1 MLQSLYLENI
11 ALIEKLGI
19 ELFPGFDVLTGETG
33 AGKSIIIDAVNFV
46 LGERTSRDLIRNGAA
61 RAKVEAVFSLNEG
74 DAAFAALDALGI
86 ECEGNELILSRELS
100 AAGRNACRV
109 NGTLV
114 PVASLKSVSDTL
126 VDIHGQHEHQALLD
140 AENHISYLDAYCHAE
155 SLPIIENIDAI
166 VSRRNELM
174 LKRNSGFS
182 SEREREREMDMLC
195 YQIEEISS
203 ANLEAG
209 EEERLNAE
217 KTVLLNAERIRTALE
232 TAHMALSGAEEG
244 SALSAMDTARR
255 SMRDIAALNKDYE
268 TLSDKIEELYYAAE
282 DISFVLRD
290 TSENV
295 ESDMQRLEEIE
306 QRLKLISDLKRKYGR
321 TVGDVIDFGKDA
333 ETKLNEL
340 ENAEAL
346 AAELDAKLDKLKAE
360 YNVTADE
367 LSKVRRAAGERLKR
381 DVLNELK
388 DLGMAKAMF
397 DVALSDASGGEPR
410 KGGRETAEFM
420 LSANPGEPLKP
431 LEKVASGGELSRI
444 MLCFKSIFADNDRV
458 PTLIFDEID
467 TGISGRTAAVVGEKM
482 LGIAKKHQ
490 VICVTHLAQIAALA
504 DAHLMV
510 RKYDDGKNTF
520 VETRQLDENEK
531 VQRIAQM
538 MDGESDSPSALTHA
552 RELIARADRI
562 ADRIKEKTA
571 DKI

>member
-19 ELFPGFDVLTGETG
+19 ELFPGFNVLTGETG

-61 RAKVEAVFSLNEG
+61 RAKVEAVFNLNEG

-86 ECEGNELILSRELS
+86 EYDGNELILSRELS

-155 SLPIIENIDAI
+155 SLPIIEKIDAI
-166 VSRRNELM
+166 VSRQNELM

-182 SEREREREMDMLC
+182 SEREREREMDMLR
-195 YQIEEISS
+195 YQIEEIAS

-244 SALSAMDTARR
+244 SALSAIDTARR

-268 TLSDKIEELYYAAE
+268 ALGDKIEDLYYAAE

-321 TVGDVIDFGKDA
+321 TVEDVIDFGKDA

-360 YNVTADE
+360 YNVAADE
-367 LSKVRRAAGERLKR
+367 LSKVRRAAGDRLKR

-520 VETRQLDENEK
+520 VETRQLNEEEK

-552 RELIARADRI
+552 RELIARADK
-562 ADRIKEKTA
+562 IKEKTA

>member
-19 ELFPGFDVLTGETG
+19 ELFPGFNVLTGETG

-86 ECEGNELILSRELS
+86 ECDGNELILSRELS

-155 SLPIIENIDAI
+155 SLPIIEKIDAI

-174 LKRNSGFS
+174 LKRNSGFA
-182 SEREREREMDMLC
+182 SEREREREMDMLR
-195 YQIEEISS
+195 YQIEEIAS
-203 ANLEAG
+203 ANLEVG
-209 EEERLNAE
+209 EEERLSAE

-244 SALSAMDTARR
+244 SALSAIDTARR

-268 TLSDKIEELYYAAE
+268 ALGDKIEELYYAAE

-321 TVGDVIDFGKDA
+321 TVEDVIDFGKDA
-333 ETKLNEL
+333 GTKLNEL

-360 YNVTADE
+360 YNVAADE
-367 LSKVRRAAGERLKR
+367 LSKVRRAAGDRLKR

-520 VETRQLDENEK
+520 VETRQLNEEEK

-552 RELIARADRI
+552 RELIARADK
-562 ADRIKEKTA
+562 IKEKTA
-571 DKI
+571 DYI

>member
-19 ELFPGFDVLTGETG
+19 ELFPGFNVLTGETG

-61 RAKVEAVFSLNEG
+61 RAKVEAVFGLNEG

-86 ECEGNELILSRELS
+86 ECDGNELILSRELS

-155 SLPIIENIDAI
+155 SLPIIEKIDAI

-174 LKRNSGFS
+174 LKRNSGFA
-182 SEREREREMDMLC
+182 SEREREREMDMLR
-195 YQIEEISS
+195 YQIEEIAS

-244 SALSAMDTARR
+244 SALSAIDTARR

-268 TLSDKIEELYYAAE
+268 ALSDKIEELYYAAE

-321 TVGDVIDFGKDA
+321 TVEDVIDFGKDA

-360 YNVTADE
+360 YNVAADE
-367 LSKVRRAAGERLKR
+367 LSKVRRAAGDRLKR

-397 DVALSDASGGEPR
+397 DIALSDVSGGEPR

-520 VETRQLDENEK
+520 VETRQLNEEEK

-552 RELIARADRI
+552 RELIARADK
-562 ADRIKEKTA
+562 IKEKTA
-571 DKI
+571 D

>member
-19 ELFPGFDVLTGETG
+19 ELFPGFNVLTGETG

-86 ECEGNELILSRELS
+86 ECDGNELILSRELS

-155 SLPIIENIDAI
+155 SLPIIEKIDAI

-174 LKRNSGFS
+174 LKRNSGFA
-182 SEREREREMDMLC
+182 SEREREREMDMLR
-195 YQIEEISS
+195 YQIEEIAS
-203 ANLEAG
+203 ANLEVG
-209 EEERLNAE
+209 EEERLSAE

-244 SALSAMDTARR
+244 SALSAIDTARR

-268 TLSDKIEELYYAAE
+268 ALGDKIEELYYAAE

-321 TVGDVIDFGKDA
+321 TVEDVIDFGKDA
-333 ETKLNEL
+333 GTKLNEL

-360 YNVTADE
+360 YNVAADE
-367 LSKVRRAAGERLKR
+367 LSKVRRAAGDRLKR

-520 VETRQLDENEK
+520 VETRQLNEEEK

-552 RELIARADRI
+552 RELIARADK
-562 ADRIKEKTA
+562 IKEKTA
-571 DKI
+571 D

>member
-19 ELFPGFDVLTGETG
+19 ELFPGFNVLTGETG

-61 RAKVEAVFSLNEG
+61 RAKVEAVFNLNEG

-86 ECEGNELILSRELS
+86 EYDGNELILSRELS

-155 SLPIIENIDAI
+155 SLPIIEKIDVI
-166 VSRRNELM
+166 VSRRSELM

-182 SEREREREMDMLC
+182 SEREREREMDMLR
-195 YQIEEISS
+195 YQIEEIAS

-244 SALSAMDTARR
+244 SALSAIDTARR

-268 TLSDKIEELYYAAE
+268 ALSDKIEELYYAAE
-282 DISFVLRD
+282 DISFALRD

-321 TVGDVIDFGKDA
+321 TVEDVIDFGKDA

-360 YNVTADE
+360 YNVAADE

-520 VETRQLDENEK
+520 VETRQLNEEEK

-552 RELIARADRI
+552 RELIARADK
-562 ADRIKEKTA
+562 IKEKTA

>member
-19 ELFPGFDVLTGETG
+19 ELFPGFNVLTGETG

-86 ECEGNELILSRELS
+86 ECDGNELILSRELS

-155 SLPIIENIDAI
+155 SLPIIEKIDAI

-182 SEREREREMDMLC
+182 SEREREREMDMLR
-195 YQIEEISS
+195 YQIEEIAS

-244 SALSAMDTARR
+244 SALSAIDTARR

-268 TLSDKIEELYYAAE
+268 ALGDKIEELYYAAE

-321 TVGDVIDFGKDA
+321 TVEDVIDFGKDA
-333 ETKLNEL
+333 GTKLNEL

-360 YNVTADE
+360 YNVAADE
-367 LSKVRRAAGERLKR
+367 LSKVRRAAGDRLKR

-520 VETRQLDENEK
+520 VETRQLNEEEK

-552 RELIARADRI
+552 RELIARADK
-562 ADRIKEKTA
+562 IKEKTA

>member
-19 ELFPGFDVLTGETG
+19 ELFPGFNVLTGETG

-86 ECEGNELILSRELS
+86 ECDGNELILSRELS

-155 SLPIIENIDAI
+155 SLPIIEKIDAI

-182 SEREREREMDMLC
+182 SEREREREMDMLR
-195 YQIEEISS
+195 YQIEEIAS

-244 SALSAMDTARR
+244 SALSAIDTARR

-268 TLSDKIEELYYAAE
+268 ALGDKIEELYYAAE

-321 TVGDVIDFGKDA
+321 TVEDVIDFGKDA
-333 ETKLNEL
+333 GTKLNEL

-346 AAELDAKLDKLKAE
+346 AVELDAKLDKLKAE
-360 YNVTADE
+360 YNVAADE
-367 LSKVRRAAGERLKR
+367 LSKVRRAAGDRLKR

-520 VETRQLDENEK
+520 VETRQLNEEEK

-552 RELIARADRI
+552 RELIARADK
-562 ADRIKEKTA
+562 IKEKTA

>member
-19 ELFPGFDVLTGETG
+19 ELFPGFNVLTGETG

-61 RAKVEAVFSLNEG
+61 RAKVEAVFNLNEG

-86 ECEGNELILSRELS
+86 EYDGNELILSRELS

-155 SLPIIENIDAI
+155 SLPIIEKIDAI

-182 SEREREREMDMLC
+182 SEREREREMDMLR
-195 YQIEEISS
+195 YQIEEIAS

-244 SALSAMDTARR
+244 SALSAIDTARR

-268 TLSDKIEELYYAAE
+268 ALGDKIEELYYAAE

-321 TVGDVIDFGKDA
+321 TVEDVIDFGKDA
-333 ETKLNEL
+333 GTKLNEL

-360 YNVTADE
+360 YNVAADE
-367 LSKVRRAAGERLKR
+367 LSKVRRAAGDRLKR

-520 VETRQLDENEK
+520 VETRQLNEEEK

-552 RELIARADRI
+552 RELIARADK
-562 ADRIKEKTA
+562 IKEKTA
-571 DKI
+571 D

>member
-19 ELFPGFDVLTGETG
+19 ELFPGFNVLTGETG

-61 RAKVEAVFSLNEG
+61 RAKVEAVFNLNEG

-86 ECEGNELILSRELS
+86 EYDGNELILSRELS

-155 SLPIIENIDAI
+155 SLPIIEKIDVI
-166 VSRRNELM
+166 VSRRSELM
-174 LKRNSGFS
+174 LKRNSGFA
-182 SEREREREMDMLC
+182 SEREREREMDMLR
-195 YQIEEISS
+195 YQIEEIAS

-244 SALSAMDTARR
+244 SALSAIDTARR

-268 TLSDKIEELYYAAE
+268 ALGDKIEELYYAAE

-321 TVGDVIDFGKDA
+321 TVEDVIDFGKDA
-333 ETKLNEL
+333 GTKLNEL

-360 YNVTADE
+360 YNVAADE
-367 LSKVRRAAGERLKR
+367 LSKVRRAAGDRLKR

-410 KGGRETAEFM
+410 KGGRETTEFM

-520 VETRQLDENEK
+520 VETRQLNEEEK

-552 RELIARADRI
+552 RELIARADK
-562 ADRIKEKTA
+562 IKEKTA

>member
-19 ELFPGFDVLTGETG
+19 ELFPGFNVLTGETG

-61 RAKVEAVFSLNEG
+61 RAKVEAVFNLNEG

-86 ECEGNELILSRELS
+86 ECDGNELILSRELS

-155 SLPIIENIDAI
+155 SLPIIEKIDAI
-166 VSRRNELM
+166 VSRRSELM

-182 SEREREREMDMLC
+182 SEREREREMDMLR
-195 YQIEEISS
+195 YQIEEIAS
-203 ANLEAG
+203 ANLEVG

-244 SALSAMDTARR
+244 SALSAIDTARR

-268 TLSDKIEELYYAAE
+268 ALGDKIEELYYAAE
-282 DISFVLRD
+282 DISFALRD
-290 TSENV
+290 TGENV

-321 TVGDVIDFGKDA
+321 TVEDVIDFGKDA

-360 YNVTADE
+360 YNVAADE
-367 LSKVRRAAGERLKR
+367 LSKVRRAAGDRLKR
-381 DVLNELK
+381 NVLNELK

-420 LSANPGEPLKP
+420 LSANPGEPPKP

-520 VETRQLDENEK
+520 VETRQLNEEEK

-552 RELIARADRI
+552 RELIARADK
-562 ADRIKEKTA
+562 IKEKTA

>member
-19 ELFPGFDVLTGETG
+19 ELFPGFNVLTGETG

-61 RAKVEAVFSLNEG
+61 RAKVEAVFNLNEG

-86 ECEGNELILSRELS
+86 EYDGNELILSRELS

-155 SLPIIENIDAI
+155 SLPIIEKIDAI

-182 SEREREREMDMLC
+182 SEREREREMDMLR
-195 YQIEEISS
+195 YQIEEIAS

-244 SALSAMDTARR
+244 SALSAIDTARR

-268 TLSDKIEELYYAAE
+268 ALGDKIEELYYAAE

-321 TVGDVIDFGKDA
+321 TVEDVIDFGKNA
-333 ETKLNEL
+333 GTKLNEL

-360 YNVTADE
+360 YNVAADE
-367 LSKVRRAAGERLKR
+367 LSKVRRAAGDRLKR

-431 LEKVASGGELSRI
+431 LERVASGGELSRI

-520 VETRQLDENEK
+520 VETRQLNEEEK

-552 RELIARADRI
+552 RELIARADK
-562 ADRIKEKTA
+562 IKEKTA

>member
-19 ELFPGFDVLTGETG
+19 ELFPSFNVLTGETG

-61 RAKVEAVFSLNEG
+61 RAKVEAVFNLNEG

-86 ECEGNELILSRELS
+86 EYDGNELILSRELS

-155 SLPIIENIDAI
+155 SLPIIEKIDAI

-174 LKRNSGFS
+174 LKRNSGFA
-182 SEREREREMDMLC
+182 SEREREREMDMLR
-195 YQIEEISS
+195 YQIEEIAS

-244 SALSAMDTARR
+244 SALSAIDTARR

-268 TLSDKIEELYYAAE
+268 ALGDKIEELYYAAE

-321 TVGDVIDFGKDA
+321 TVEDVIDFGKDA
-333 ETKLNEL
+333 GTKLNEL

-360 YNVTADE
+360 YNVAADE
-367 LSKVRRAAGERLKR
+367 LSKVRRAAGDRLKR

-504 DAHLMV
+504 EAHLMV

-520 VETRQLDENEK
+520 VETRQLNEEEK

-552 RELIARADRI
+552 RELIARADK
-562 ADRIKEKTA
+562 IKEKTA

>member
-19 ELFPGFDVLTGETG
+19 ELFPGFNVLTGETG

-61 RAKVEAVFSLNEG
+61 RAKVEAVFNLNEG

-86 ECEGNELILSRELS
+86 EYDGNELILSRELS

-155 SLPIIENIDAI
+155 SLPIIEKIDAI

-182 SEREREREMDMLC
+182 SEREREREMDMLR
-195 YQIEEISS
+195 YQIEEIAS

-244 SALSAMDTARR
+244 SALSAIDTARR

-268 TLSDKIEELYYAAE
+268 ALGDKIEELYYAAE

-321 TVGDVIDFGKDA
+321 TVEDVIDFGKDA
-333 ETKLNEL
+333 GTKLNEL

-360 YNVTADE
+360 YNVAADE
-367 LSKVRRAAGERLKR
+367 LSKVRRAAGDRLKR

-410 KGGRETAEFM
+410 NGGRETAEFM

-490 VICVTHLAQIAALA
+490 VICVTHQAQIAALA
-504 DAHLMV
+504 EAHLMV

-520 VETRQLDENEK
+520 VETRQLNEEEK

-552 RELIARADRI
+552 RELIARADK
-562 ADRIKEKTA
+562 IKEKTA

>member
-19 ELFPGFDVLTGETG
+19 ELFPGFNVLTGETG

-61 RAKVEAVFSLNEG
+61 RAKVEAVFNLNEG

-86 ECEGNELILSRELS
+86 EYDGNELILSRELS

-155 SLPIIENIDAI
+155 SLPIIEKIDAI

-174 LKRNSGFS
+174 LKRNSGFA
-182 SEREREREMDMLC
+182 SEREREREMDMLR
-195 YQIEEISS
+195 YQIEEIAS
-203 ANLEAG
+203 ANLEVG
-209 EEERLNAE
+209 EEERLSAE

-244 SALSAMDTARR
+244 SALSAIDTARR

-268 TLSDKIEELYYAAE
+268 ALGDKIEELYYAAE

-321 TVGDVIDFGKDA
+321 TVEDVIDFGKDA
-333 ETKLNEL
+333 GTKLNEL

-346 AAELDAKLDKLKAE
+346 AAELDAKLDKMKAE
-360 YNVTADE
+360 YNVAADE
-367 LSKVRRAAGERLKR
+367 LSKVRRAAGDRLKR

-520 VETRQLDENEK
+520 VETRQLNEEEK

-552 RELIARADRI
+552 RELIARADK
-562 ADRIKEKTA
+562 IKEKTA

>member
-19 ELFPGFDVLTGETG
+19 ELFPGFNVLTGETG

-61 RAKVEAVFSLNEG
+61 RAKVEAVFGLNEG

-86 ECEGNELILSRELS
+86 EYDGNELILSRELS

-155 SLPIIENIDAI
+155 SLPIIEKIDAI

-182 SEREREREMDMLC
+182 SEREREREMDMLR
-195 YQIEEISS
+195 YQIEEIAS
-203 ANLEAG
+203 ANLEVG
-209 EEERLNAE
+209 EEERLSAE

-244 SALSAMDTARR
+244 SALSAIDTARR

-268 TLSDKIEELYYAAE
+268 ALSDKIEELYYAAE
-282 DISFVLRD
+282 DISFALRD

-321 TVGDVIDFGKDA
+321 TVEDVIDFGKDA

-360 YNVTADE
+360 YNAAADE
-367 LSKVRRAAGERLKR
+367 LSKVRRAAGDRLKR

-444 MLCFKSIFADNDRV
+444 MLCFKSIFADNDCV

-520 VETRQLDENEK
+520 VETRQLNEEEK

-552 RELIARADRI
+552 RELIARADK
-562 ADRIKEKTA
+562 IKEKTA
-571 DKI
+571 D

>member
-19 ELFPGFDVLTGETG
+19 ELFPGFNVLTGETG

-61 RAKVEAVFSLNEG
+61 RAKVEAVFNLNEG

-86 ECEGNELILSRELS
+86 EYDGNELILSRELS

-109 NGTLV
+109 NGMLV

-155 SLPIIENIDAI
+155 SLPIIEKIDAI

-182 SEREREREMDMLC
+182 SEREREREMDMLR
-195 YQIEEISS
+195 YQIEEIAS

-209 EEERLNAE
+209 EEERLSAE

-244 SALSAMDTARR
+244 SALSAIDTARR

-268 TLSDKIEELYYAAE
+268 ALSDKIEELYYAAE
-282 DISFVLRD
+282 DISFALRD

-321 TVGDVIDFGKDA
+321 TVEDVIDFGKDA

-360 YNVTADE
+360 YNAAADE

-520 VETRQLDENEK
+520 VETRQLNEEEK

-552 RELIARADRI
+552 RELIARADK
-562 ADRIKEKTA
+562 IKEKTA

>member
-19 ELFPGFDVLTGETG
+19 ELFPGFNVLTGETG

-61 RAKVEAVFSLNEG
+61 RAKVEAVFNLNEG

-86 ECEGNELILSRELS
+86 EYDGNELILSRELS

-155 SLPIIENIDAI
+155 SLPIIEKIDAI

-182 SEREREREMDMLC
+182 SEREREREMDMLR
-195 YQIEEISS
+195 YQIEEIAS
-203 ANLEAG
+203 ANLEAV

-244 SALSAMDTARR
+244 SALSAIDTARR

-268 TLSDKIEELYYAAE
+268 ALGDKIEELYYAAE

-321 TVGDVIDFGKDA
+321 TVEDVIDFGKDA
-333 ETKLNEL
+333 GTKLNEL

-360 YNVTADE
+360 YNVAADE
-367 LSKVRRAAGERLKR
+367 LSKVRRAAGDRLKR

-397 DVALSDASGGEPR
+397 DVALSDASGGESR

-520 VETRQLDENEK
+520 VETRQLNEEEK

-552 RELIARADRI
+552 RELIARADK
-562 ADRIKEKTA
+562 IKEKTA

>member
-1 MLQSLYLENI
+1 MLHSLYLENI

-19 ELFPGFDVLTGETG
+19 ELFPGFNVLTGETG

-61 RAKVEAVFSLNEG
+61 RAKVEAVFNLNEG

-86 ECEGNELILSRELS
+86 EYDGNELILSRELS

-155 SLPIIENIDAI
+155 SLPIIEKIDAI

-182 SEREREREMDMLC
+182 SEREREREMDMLR
-195 YQIEEISS
+195 YQIEEIAS

-244 SALSAMDTARR
+244 SALSAIDTARR

-268 TLSDKIEELYYAAE
+268 ALGDKIEELYYAAE
-282 DISFVLRD
+282 DISFALRD

-321 TVGDVIDFGKDA
+321 TVEDVIDFGKDA

-360 YNVTADE
+360 YNAAADE
-367 LSKVRRAAGERLKR
+367 LSKVRRAAGDRLKR

-504 DAHLMV
+504 EAHLMV

-520 VETRQLDENEK
+520 VETRQLNEEEK

-552 RELIARADRI
+552 RELIARADK
-562 ADRIKEKTA
+562 IKEKTA

>member
-19 ELFPGFDVLTGETG
+19 ELFPGFNVLTGETG

-61 RAKVEAVFSLNEG
+61 RAKVEAVFGLNEG

-86 ECEGNELILSRELS
+86 ECDGNELILSRELS

-155 SLPIIENIDAI
+155 SLPIIEKIDAI
-166 VSRRNELM
+166 VSRRSELM

-182 SEREREREMDMLC
+182 SEREREREMDMLR
-195 YQIEEISS
+195 YQIEEIAS
-203 ANLEAG
+203 ANLEVG
-209 EEERLNAE
+209 EEERLSAE

-244 SALSAMDTARR
+244 SALSAIDTARR

-268 TLSDKIEELYYAAE
+268 ALSDKIEELYYAAE
-282 DISFVLRD
+282 DISFALRD
-290 TSENV
+290 TGENV

-321 TVGDVIDFGKDA
+321 TVEDVIDFGKDA
-333 ETKLNEL
+333 GTKLNEL

-360 YNVTADE
+360 YNVAADE
-367 LSKVRRAAGERLKR
+367 LSKVRRAAGDRLKR

-397 DVALSDASGGEPR
+397 DVALSDVSGGEPR

-490 VICVTHLAQIAALA
+490 VICVTHLAQIATLA

-520 VETRQLDENEK
+520 VETRQLNEEEK

-552 RELIARADRI
+552 RELIARADK
-562 ADRIKEKTA
+562 IKEKTA

>member
-19 ELFPGFDVLTGETG
+19 ELFPGFNVLTGETG

-61 RAKVEAVFSLNEG
+61 RAKVEAVFNLNEG

-86 ECEGNELILSRELS
+86 EYDGNELILSRELS

-155 SLPIIENIDAI
+155 SLPIIEKIDAI

-182 SEREREREMDMLC
+182 SERERERKMDMLR
-195 YQIEEISS
+195 YQIEEIAS

-244 SALSAMDTARR
+244 SALSAIDTARR

-268 TLSDKIEELYYAAE
+268 ALGDKIEELYYAAE

-321 TVGDVIDFGKDA
+321 TVEDVIDFGKDA
-333 ETKLNEL
+333 GTKLNEL

-360 YNVTADE
+360 YNVAADE
-367 LSKVRRAAGERLKR
+367 LSKVRRAAGDRLKR

-520 VETRQLDENEK
+520 VETRQLNEEEK

-552 RELIARADRI
+552 RELIARADK
-562 ADRIKEKTA
+562 IKEKTA

>member
-19 ELFPGFDVLTGETG
+19 ELFPGFNVLTGETG

-61 RAKVEAVFSLNEG
+61 RAKVEAVFNLNEG
-74 DAAFAALDALGI
+74 DAVFAALDALGI
-86 ECEGNELILSRELS
+86 EYDGNELILSRELS
-100 AAGRNACRV
+100 AAGRNVCRV

-155 SLPIIENIDAI
+155 SLPIIEKIDVI
-166 VSRRNELM
+166 VSRRSELM
-174 LKRNSGFS
+174 LKRNSGFA
-182 SEREREREMDMLC
+182 SEREREREMDMLR
-195 YQIEEISS
+195 YQIEEIAS

-244 SALSAMDTARR
+244 SALSAIDTARR

-268 TLSDKIEELYYAAE
+268 ALGDKIEELYYAAE

-321 TVGDVIDFGKDA
+321 TVEDVIDFGKDA
-333 ETKLNEL
+333 GTKLNEL

-346 AAELDAKLDKLKAE
+346 AAELDAKLDKLKVE
-360 YNVTADE
+360 YNVAADE
-367 LSKVRRAAGERLKR
+367 LSKVRRAAGDRLKR

-504 DAHLMV
+504 EAHLMV

-520 VETRQLDENEK
+520 VETRQLNEEEK

-552 RELIARADRI
+552 RELIARADK
-562 ADRIKEKTA
+562 IKEKTA
-571 DKI
+571 DII

>member
-19 ELFPGFDVLTGETG
+19 ELFPGFNVLTGETG

-61 RAKVEAVFSLNEG
+61 RAKVEAVFNLNEG
-74 DAAFAALDALGI
+74 DAAFAALDTLGI
-86 ECEGNELILSRELS
+86 EYDGNELILSRELS

-155 SLPIIENIDAI
+155 SLTIIEKIDAI

-182 SEREREREMDMLC
+182 SEREREREMDMLR
-195 YQIEEISS
+195 YQIEEIAS

-232 TAHMALSGAEEG
+232 TAHMVLSGAEEG
-244 SALSAMDTARR
+244 SALSAIDTARR

-268 TLSDKIEELYYAAE
+268 ALGDKIEELYYAAE

-321 TVGDVIDFGKDA
+321 TVEDVIDFGKDA

-360 YNVTADE
+360 YNVAADE
-367 LSKVRRAAGERLKR
+367 LSKVRRAAGDRLKR

-520 VETRQLDENEK
+520 VETRQLNEEEK

-552 RELIARADRI
+552 RELIARADK
-562 ADRIKEKTA
+562 IKEKTA

>member
-19 ELFPGFDVLTGETG
+19 ELFPGFNVLTGETG

-61 RAKVEAVFSLNEG
+61 RAKVEAVFNLNEG

-86 ECEGNELILSRELS
+86 EYDGNELILSRELS

-155 SLPIIENIDAI
+155 SLPIIEKIDAI
-166 VSRRNELM
+166 VSRRSELM

-182 SEREREREMDMLC
+182 SEREREREMDMLR
-195 YQIEEISS
+195 YQIEEIAS

-244 SALSAMDTARR
+244 SALSAIDTARR

-268 TLSDKIEELYYAAE
+268 ALVDKIEELYYAAE

-321 TVGDVIDFGKDA
+321 TVEDVIDFGKDA
-333 ETKLNEL
+333 GTKLNEL

-360 YNVTADE
+360 YNVAADE
-367 LSKVRRAAGERLKR
+367 LSKVRRAAGDRLKR

-504 DAHLMV
+504 EAHLMV

-520 VETRQLDENEK
+520 VETRQLNEEEK

-552 RELIARADRI
+552 RELIARADK
-562 ADRIKEKTA
+562 IKEKTA

>member
-19 ELFPGFDVLTGETG
+19 ELFPGFNVLTGETG

-46 LGERTSRDLIRNGAA
+46 LGERMSRDLIRNGAA

-74 DAAFAALDALGI
+74 NAAFAALDALGI
-86 ECEGNELILSRELS
+86 ECEGDELILSRELS

-140 AENHISYLDAYCHAE
+140 EENHISYLDAYCHAE
-155 SLPIIENIDAI
+155 SQPIIEKIDAI

-182 SEREREREMDMLC
+182 SEREREREMDMLR
-195 YQIEEISS
+195 YQIEEIAS

-244 SALSAMDTARR
+244 SALSAIDTARR
-255 SMRDIAALNKDYE
+255 SMRDIAALNRDYE
-268 TLSDKIEELYYAAE
+268 ALGDRIEELYYAAE
-282 DISFVLRD
+282 DISFTLRD

-295 ESDMQRLEEIE
+295 ESDMQRLEGIE

-321 TVGDVIDFGKDA
+321 TAEDVIDFGKEA
-333 ETKLNEL
+333 EAKLNEL

-346 AAELDAKLDKLKAE
+346 AAELDAKLEKLKAE
-360 YNVTADE
+360 YNVAADE

-397 DVALSDASGGEPR
+397 DVALSDVSGGEPR
-410 KGGRETAEFM
+410 KGGHETAEFM

-520 VETRQLDENEK
+520 VEMQQLNEDEK

-552 RELIARADRI
+552 RELIARADK
-562 ADRIKEKTA
+562 IKEKTA
-571 DKI
+571 D

>member
-19 ELFPGFDVLTGETG
+19 ELFPSFNVLTGETG

-61 RAKVEAVFSLNEG
+61 RAKVEAVFNLNEG

-86 ECEGNELILSRELS
+86 EYDGNELILSRELS

-155 SLPIIENIDAI
+155 SLPIIEKIDAI

-174 LKRNSGFS
+174 LKRNSGFA
-182 SEREREREMDMLC
+182 SEREREREMDMLR
-195 YQIEEISS
+195 YQIEEIAS

-244 SALSAMDTARR
+244 SALSAIDTARR

-268 TLSDKIEELYYAAE
+268 ALGDKIEELYYAAE

-321 TVGDVIDFGKDA
+321 TVEDVIDFGKDA
-333 ETKLNEL
+333 GTKLNEL

-360 YNVTADE
+360 YNVAADE
-367 LSKVRRAAGERLKR
+367 LSKVRRAAGDRLKR

-520 VETRQLDENEK
+520 VETRQLNEEEK

-552 RELIARADRI
+552 RELIARADK
-562 ADRIKEKTA
+562 IKEKTA

>member
-19 ELFPGFDVLTGETG
+19 ELFPGFNVLTGETG

-61 RAKVEAVFSLNEG
+61 RAKVEAVFNLNEG

-86 ECEGNELILSRELS
+86 EYDGNELILSRELS

-140 AENHISYLDAYCHAE
+140 AENHISYLDAYCHAD
-155 SLPIIENIDAI
+155 SLPIIEKIDAI

-182 SEREREREMDMLC
+182 SQREREREMDMLR
-195 YQIEEISS
+195 YQIEEIAS

-244 SALSAMDTARR
+244 SALSAIDTARR
-255 SMRDIAALNKDYE
+255 SMRNIAALNKDYE
-268 TLSDKIEELYYAAE
+268 ALSDKIEELYYAAE

-321 TVGDVIDFGKDA
+321 TVEDVIDFGKDA
-333 ETKLNEL
+333 GTKLNEL

-360 YNVTADE
+360 YNVAADE

-444 MLCFKSIFADNDRV
+444 MLCFKPIFADNDRV

-504 DAHLMV
+504 EAHLMV

-520 VETRQLDENEK
+520 VETRQLNEEEK

-552 RELIARADRI
+552 RELIARADK
-562 ADRIKEKTA
+562 IKEKTA
-571 DKI
+571 D

>member
-19 ELFPGFDVLTGETG
+19 ELFPGFNVLTGETG

-61 RAKVEAVFSLNEG
+61 RAKVEAVFNLNEG

-86 ECEGNELILSRELS
+86 EYDGNELILSRELS

-155 SLPIIENIDAI
+155 SLPIIEKIDVI

-182 SEREREREMDMLC
+182 SEREREREMDMLR
-195 YQIEEISS
+195 YQIEEIAS

-244 SALSAMDTARR
+244 SALSAIDTARR

-268 TLSDKIEELYYAAE
+268 ALGDKIEELYYAAE

-321 TVGDVIDFGKDA
+321 TVEDVIDFGKDA
-333 ETKLNEL
+333 GTKLNEL

-360 YNVTADE
+360 YNVAADE
-367 LSKVRRAAGERLKR
+367 LSKVRRAAGDRLKR

-520 VETRQLDENEK
+520 VETRQLNEEEK

-552 RELIARADRI
+552 RELIARADK
-562 ADRIKEKTA
+562 IKEKTA

>member
-19 ELFPGFDVLTGETG
+19 ELFPGFNVLTGETG

-61 RAKVEAVFSLNEG
+61 RAKVEAVFNLNEG

-86 ECEGNELILSRELS
+86 EYDGNELILSRELS

-155 SLPIIENIDAI
+155 SLPIIEKIDAI

-182 SEREREREMDMLC
+182 SQREREREMDMLR
-195 YQIEEISS
+195 YQIEEIAS

-217 KTVLLNAERIRTALE
+217 KTVLLNSERIRTVLE

-244 SALSAMDTARR
+244 SALSAIDTARR

-268 TLSDKIEELYYAAE
+268 ALGDKIEELYYAAE

-321 TVGDVIDFGKDA
+321 TVEDVIDFGKDA
-333 ETKLNEL
+333 GTKLNEL

-360 YNVTADE
+360 YNVAADE
-367 LSKVRRAAGERLKR
+367 LSKVRRAAGDRLKR

-504 DAHLMV
+504 EAHLMV

-520 VETRQLDENEK
+520 VETRQLNEEEK

-552 RELIARADRI
+552 RELIARADK
-562 ADRIKEKTA
+562 IKEKTA

>member
-19 ELFPGFDVLTGETG
+19 ELFPGFNVLTGETG

-61 RAKVEAVFSLNEG
+61 RAKVEAVFNLNEG

-86 ECEGNELILSRELS
+86 EYDGNELILSRELS

-155 SLPIIENIDAI
+155 SLPIIEKIDAI

-182 SEREREREMDMLC
+182 SEREREREMDMLR
-195 YQIEEISS
+195 YQIEEIAS

-244 SALSAMDTARR
+244 SALSAIDTARR

-268 TLSDKIEELYYAAE
+268 ALGDKIEELYYAAE

-321 TVGDVIDFGKDA
+321 TVEDVIDFGKDA
-333 ETKLNEL
+333 GTKLNEL

-360 YNVTADE
+360 YNAAADE
-367 LSKVRRAAGERLKR
+367 LSKVRRTAGDRLKR

-504 DAHLMV
+504 EAHLMV

-520 VETRQLDENEK
+520 VETRQLNEEEK

-552 RELIARADRI
+552 RELIARADK
-562 ADRIKEKTA
+562 IKEKTA

>member
-19 ELFPGFDVLTGETG
+19 ELFPGFNVLTGETG

-61 RAKVEAVFSLNEG
+61 RAKVEAVFNLNEG

-86 ECEGNELILSRELS
+86 ECDGNELILSRELS

-155 SLPIIENIDAI
+155 SLPIIEKKDAI

-174 LKRNSGFS
+174 LKRNSGFA
-182 SEREREREMDMLC
+182 SEREREREMDMLR
-195 YQIEEISS
+195 YQIEEIAS
-203 ANLEAG
+203 ANLEVG
-209 EEERLNAE
+209 EEERLSAE

-244 SALSAMDTARR
+244 SALSAIDTARR

-268 TLSDKIEELYYAAE
+268 ALGDKIEELYYAAE

-321 TVGDVIDFGKDA
+321 TVEDVIDFGKDA
-333 ETKLNEL
+333 GTKLNEL

-360 YNVTADE
+360 YNVAADE
-367 LSKVRRAAGERLKR
+367 LSKVRRAAGDRLKR

-467 TGISGRTAAVVGEKM
+467 TGISGRTAAVVGDKM

-520 VETRQLDENEK
+520 VETRQLNEEEK

-552 RELIARADRI
+552 RELIARADK
-562 ADRIKEKTA
+562 IKEKTA
-571 DKI
+571 D

>member
-19 ELFPGFDVLTGETG
+19 ELFPGFNVLTGETG

-61 RAKVEAVFSLNEG
+61 RAKVEAVFNLNEG

-86 ECEGNELILSRELS
+86 EYDGNELILSRELS

-155 SLPIIENIDAI
+155 SLPIIEKIDVI

-182 SEREREREMDMLC
+182 SEREREREMDMLR
-195 YQIEEISS
+195 YQIEEIAS

-244 SALSAMDTARR
+244 SALSAIDTARR

-268 TLSDKIEELYYAAE
+268 ALGDKIEELYYAAE

-321 TVGDVIDFGKDA
+321 TVEDVIDFGKDA

-360 YNVTADE
+360 YNVAADE
-367 LSKVRRAAGERLKR
+367 LSKVRRAAGDRLKR

-410 KGGRETAEFM
+410 NGGRETAEFM

-504 DAHLMV
+504 EAHLMV

-520 VETRQLDENEK
+520 VETRQLNEEEK

-552 RELIARADRI
+552 RELIARADK
-562 ADRIKEKTA
+562 IKEKTA

>member
-1 MLQSLYLENI
+1 MLHSLYLENI

-19 ELFPGFDVLTGETG
+19 ELFPGFNVLTGETG

-61 RAKVEAVFSLNEG
+61 RAKVEAVFNLNEG

-86 ECEGNELILSRELS
+86 EYDGNELILSRELS

-155 SLPIIENIDAI
+155 SLPIIEKIDAI

-182 SEREREREMDMLC
+182 SEREREREMDMLR
-195 YQIEEISS
+195 YQIEEIAS

-244 SALSAMDTARR
+244 SALSAIDTARR

-268 TLSDKIEELYYAAE
+268 ALGDKIEELYYAAE

-321 TVGDVIDFGKDA
+321 TVEDVIDFGKDA

-360 YNVTADE
+360 YNAAADE
-367 LSKVRRAAGERLKR
+367 LSKVRRAAGDRLKR

-504 DAHLMV
+504 EAHLMV

-520 VETRQLDENEK
+520 VETRQLNEEEK

-552 RELIARADRI
+552 RELIARADK
-562 ADRIKEKTA
+562 IKEKTA

>member
-19 ELFPGFDVLTGETG
+19 ELFPGFNVLTGETG

-61 RAKVEAVFSLNEG
+61 RAKVEAVFNLNEG

-86 ECEGNELILSRELS
+86 EYDGNELILSRELS

-155 SLPIIENIDAI
+155 SLPIIEKIDAI

-182 SEREREREMDMLC
+182 SEREREREMDMLR
-195 YQIEEISS
+195 YQIEEIAS

-244 SALSAMDTARR
+244 SALSAIDTARR

-268 TLSDKIEELYYAAE
+268 ALGDKIEELYYAAE

-321 TVGDVIDFGKDA
+321 TVEDVIDFGKDA
-333 ETKLNEL
+333 GTKLNEL

-360 YNVTADE
+360 YNVAADE
-367 LSKVRRAAGERLKR
+367 LSKVRRAAGDRLKR

-397 DVALSDASGGEPR
+397 DVALSDASGGESR

-520 VETRQLDENEK
+520 VETRQLNEEEK

-538 MDGESDSPSALTHA
+538 MDGESDSPSALTYA
-552 RELIARADRI
+552 RELIARADK
-562 ADRIKEKTA
+562 IKEKTA

>member
-19 ELFPGFDVLTGETG
+19 ELFPGFNVLTGETG

-61 RAKVEAVFSLNEG
+61 RAKVEAVFNLNEG

-86 ECEGNELILSRELS
+86 EYDGNELILSRELS

-155 SLPIIENIDAI
+155 SLPIIEKIDVI
-166 VSRRNELM
+166 VSRRSELM
-174 LKRNSGFS
+174 LKRNSGFA
-182 SEREREREMDMLC
+182 SEREREREMDMLR
-195 YQIEEISS
+195 YQIEEIAS

-244 SALSAMDTARR
+244 SALSAIDTARR

-268 TLSDKIEELYYAAE
+268 ALGDKIEELYYAAE

-321 TVGDVIDFGKDA
+321 TVEDVIDFGKDA

-360 YNVTADE
+360 YNVAADE
-367 LSKVRRAAGERLKR
+367 LSKVRRAAGDRLKR

-504 DAHLMV
+504 EAHLMV

-520 VETRQLDENEK
+520 VETRQLNEEEN

-552 RELIARADRI
+552 RELIARADK
-562 ADRIKEKTA
+562 IKEKTA

>member
-19 ELFPGFDVLTGETG
+19 ELFPGFNVLTGETG

-61 RAKVEAVFSLNEG
+61 RAKVEAVFNLNEG

-86 ECEGNELILSRELS
+86 EYDGNELILSRELS

-155 SLPIIENIDAI
+155 SLPIIEKIDAI

-182 SEREREREMDMLC
+182 SEREREREMDMLR
-195 YQIEEISS
+195 YQIEEIAS
-203 ANLEAG
+203 ANLETG

-244 SALSAMDTARR
+244 SALSAIDTARR

-268 TLSDKIEELYYAAE
+268 ALGDKIEELYYAAE

-321 TVGDVIDFGKDA
+321 TVEDVIDFGKDA

-360 YNVTADE
+360 YNVAADE
-367 LSKVRRAAGERLKR
+367 LSKVRRAAGDRLKR

-388 DLGMAKAMF
+388 DLGMAKSMF

-520 VETRQLDENEK
+520 VETRQLNEEEK

-552 RELIARADRI
+552 RELIARADK
-562 ADRIKEKTA
+562 IKEKTA

>member
-19 ELFPGFDVLTGETG
+19 ELFPGFNVLTGETG

-74 DAAFAALDALGI
+74 DAAFAALDVLGI

-155 SLPIIENIDAI
+155 SLPIIEKIDAI
-166 VSRRNELM
+166 VSRRSELM
-174 LKRNSGFS
+174 LKRNLGFS
-182 SEREREREMDMLC
+182 SEREREREMDMLR
-195 YQIEEISS
+195 YQIEEIAS

-232 TAHMALSGAEEG
+232 TAHMVLSGAEEG
-244 SALSAMDTARR
+244 SALSAIDTARR

-268 TLSDKIEELYYAAE
+268 ALSDKIEELYYAAE

-321 TVGDVIDFGKDA
+321 TIEDVIDFGKDA

-346 AAELDAKLDKLKAE
+346 AAELDAKLEKLKAE
-360 YNVTADE
+360 YNVAADE
-367 LSKVRRAAGERLKR
+367 LSKVRRAAGERLKC

-520 VETRQLDENEK
+520 VETRQLNEDEK

-552 RELIARADRI
+552 RELIARADK
-562 ADRIKEKTA
+562 IKEKTA
-571 DKI
+571 D

>member
-19 ELFPGFDVLTGETG
+19 ELFPGFNVLTGETG

-61 RAKVEAVFSLNEG
+61 RAKVEAVFGLNEG
-74 DAAFAALDALGI
+74 DAAFAALDVLGI
-86 ECEGNELILSRELS
+86 EYDGNELILSRELS

-155 SLPIIENIDAI
+155 SLPIIEKIDAI

-182 SEREREREMDMLC
+182 SEREREREMDMLR
-195 YQIEEISS
+195 YQIEEIAS

-244 SALSAMDTARR
+244 SALSAIDTARR

-268 TLSDKIEELYYAAE
+268 ALGDKIEELYYTAE
-282 DISFVLRD
+282 DISFTLRD

-321 TVGDVIDFGKDA
+321 TVEDVVDFGKDA
-333 ETKLNEL
+333 GTKLNEL

-360 YNVTADE
+360 YNVAADE
-367 LSKVRRAAGERLKR
+367 LSKVRRAAGDRLKR

-397 DVALSDASGGEPR
+397 DVALSDVSGGEPR

-504 DAHLMV
+504 EAHLMV

-520 VETRQLDENEK
+520 VETRQLNEEEK

-552 RELIARADRI
+552 RELIARADK
-562 ADRIKEKTA
+562 IKEKTA

>member
-19 ELFPGFDVLTGETG
+19 ELFPGFNVLTGETG

-61 RAKVEAVFSLNEG
+61 RAKVEAVFNLNEG

-86 ECEGNELILSRELS
+86 EYDGNELILSRELS

-155 SLPIIENIDAI
+155 SLPIIEKIDAI

-182 SEREREREMDMLC
+182 SEREREREMDMLR
-195 YQIEEISS
+195 YQIEEIAS

-244 SALSAMDTARR
+244 SALSAIDTARR

-268 TLSDKIEELYYAAE
+268 ALGDKIEELYYAAE

-321 TVGDVIDFGKDA
+321 TVEDVINFGKDA
-333 ETKLNEL
+333 GPKLNEL

-360 YNVTADE
+360 YNVAADE
-367 LSKVRRAAGERLKR
+367 LSKVRRAAGDRLKR

-410 KGGRETAEFM
+410 NGGRETAEFM

-504 DAHLMV
+504 EAHLMV

-520 VETRQLDENEK
+520 VETRQLNEEEK

-552 RELIARADRI
+552 RELIARADK
-562 ADRIKEKTA
+562 IKEKTA